1 MRMSLA
7 PAKQGRQPGRVR
19 AEIAWCLLGLAVFLL
34 LPTLGYHHYGPF
46 YRPIEVRQSAGRHS
60 FLAAP
65 VSEREPRYDAD
76 RWEPVAREAA
86 TNPVLAPALGNEA
99 PPPIPIAR
107 CLMRLRMSMPAGDG
121 SDPHIFA

>member
-1 MRMSLA
+1 MTLPPGSR
-7 PAKQGRQPGRVR
+7 RREPGRIR

-46 YRPIEVRQSAGRHS
+46 YRPPEVRQSAGRHS

-65 VSEREPRYDAD
+65 VSEREIHYDTG
-76 RWEPVAREAA
+76 RSEPVAHEAA
-86 TNPVLAPALGNEA
+86 ARPSLSPALHTDV

-107 CLMRLRMSMPAGDG
+107 CLMRLKLAGPTG
-121 SDPHIFA
+121 SDPDIFA